1 MYLVQTWVD
10 PRLVNVVNTS
20 TVVTGKDID
29 LFWIP
34 DTYCVNARQS
44 DLMMTDEHAHSM
56 IKLEKCG
63 RLTYSRGSVN
73 GIISDS

>member
-63 RLTYSRGSVN
+63 RLTYSRGYVN